1 MISVTLVPIIPQM
14 QNYAYIL
21 EAENGEVAV
30 VDPGEAAPII
40 KALEDKA
47 LKPDVILITHHHWDH
62 VDGLADMLGWHS
74 CHVVGPEKEAD
85 KIKNLDVLLNENSEF
100 FFGGEQVKIIETPG
114 HTMGHICFY
123 FPDSGV
129 LMAADTVFSMGCGR
143 LFEGSPQDM
152 WDSFQKIMSLPD
164 ETQIYCG
171 HEYTLSN
178 GEFCEKIEPEN
189 MAIKA
194 RLKEVRALRDRG
206 APTLPVSLKTE
217 KDTNVFLR
225 AGSAERFGE
234 LRTLKDN
241 A

>member
-40 KALEDKA
+40 KVLEDKG
-47 LKPDVILITHHHWDH
+47 LKPDVIMITHHDWDH
-62 VDGLADMLGWHS
+62 TGGIPAMINWHS
-74 CHVVGPEKEAD
+74 CHVAGPEREAE
-85 KIKNLDVLLNENSEF
+85 KIKNLDVLLNENSDLS
-100 FFGGEQVKIIETPG
+100 FGGEQVEIIETPG
-114 HTMGHICFY
+114 HTMGHICFH
-123 FPDSGV
+123 FPQSGV
-129 LMAADTVFSMGCGR
+129 LMSADTLFSMGCGR
-143 LFEGSPQDM
+143 LFEGTPQDM
-152 WDSFQKIMSLPD
+152 WASLQKILSLPD

-189 MAIKA
+189 AAIKA
-194 RLKEVRALRDRG
+194 RMKEVRALLERG
-206 APTLPVSLKTE
+206 EATLPVSLHTE
-217 KDTNVFLR
+217 KETNVFLR

-234 LRTLKDN
+234 LRALKDN